1 MDHCEKIQ
9 GGRLPT
15 VRSLTEQEALYGRV
29 DEVLYVNDA
38 KQKESG
44 TTSFAAWVP
53 INQIN
58 GTWVELYNKTSQE
71 LQMLSSVALKCKVT
85 KIVMNSDFQ
94 LSSVSQ
100 MSQVMTVT

>member
-15 VRSLTEQEALYGRV
+15 VRSLSEQQALYGRV
-29 DEVLYVNDA
+29 DEVLYVNEA
-38 KQKESG
+38 KQKEAG
-44 TTSFAAWVP
+44 TTGFAAWVP

-71 LQMLSSVALKCKVT
+71 LRMLSSVTINCQIT

-94 LSSVSQ
+94 L
-100 MSQVMTVT
+100 